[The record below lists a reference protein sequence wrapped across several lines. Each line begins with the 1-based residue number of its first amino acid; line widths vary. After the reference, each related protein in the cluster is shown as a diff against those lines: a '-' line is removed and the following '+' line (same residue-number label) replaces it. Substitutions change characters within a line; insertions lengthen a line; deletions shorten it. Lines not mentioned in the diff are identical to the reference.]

1 MNVTYADALAAAEQ
15 VVGYQFKDRV
25 LLQTA
30 LTHSSIAN
38 TRVLSNE
45 RLEFL
50 GDSVL
55 GIVVCEQL
63 YRSFCDWLEGDLTK
77 AKSDIVSRRVC
88 AKVADEIGLTELLI
102 LGNGVGERHTLPT
115 SLRAAVY
122 ESIIGAIFLDGGL
135 DPAKNFILHSMA
147 SYLQRCADAQQAN
160 NYKSILQ
167 QYAQRHLAAT
177 PHYEPL
183 DEQGPDHSKCFEVCV
198 VIDGERFPSAWGPSK
213 KDAEQEAARRALER
227 LHERETSNSVRES

>member
-1 MNVTYADALAAAEQ
+1 VSYADVLAAAEQ
-15 VVGYQFKDRV
+15 VVGYRFKDRN

-38 TRVLSNE
+38 SRVQSNE

-55 GIVVCEQL
+55 GLVVCEQL
-63 YRSFCDWLEGDLTK
+63 YRSFGKWLEGDLTK
-77 AKSDIVSRRVC
+77 AKSDLVSRRIC
-88 AKVADEIGLTELLI
+88 AKIADEIGLTESLI

-122 ESIIGAIFLDGGL
+122 ESIIGAIFLDGGIE
-135 DPAKNFILHSMA
+135 PARRFILNTMA
-147 SYLQRCADAQQAN
+147 PYLDKCADSQQVH
-160 NYKSILQ
+160 NYKSLLQ
-167 QYAQRHLAAT
+167 QYAQRQLFAT
-177 PHYEPL
+177 PQYEPL

-213 KDAEQEAARRALER
+213 KEAEQEAAKRALER
-227 LHERETSNSVRES
+227 LREREPVH